1 VSVVRWFGRPTGSP
15 RVSDRATVNEQHV
28 RDRTTRRQLRE
39 FFRSSPADR
48 FRALAVG
55 AHVLSGDRDQQFTV
69 GFDTILAGLE
79 AASANRAHA
88 SGGR

>member
-1 VSVVRWFGRPTGSP
+1 MSGTSGIARHAASCASSSGHRQPTGSALSLSARTSCP
-15 RVSDRATVNEQHV
+15 ATGTSDS
-28 RDRTTRRQLRE
+28 L
-39 FFRSSPADR
+39 
-48 FRALAVG
+48 
-55 AHVLSGDRDQQFTV
+55 V